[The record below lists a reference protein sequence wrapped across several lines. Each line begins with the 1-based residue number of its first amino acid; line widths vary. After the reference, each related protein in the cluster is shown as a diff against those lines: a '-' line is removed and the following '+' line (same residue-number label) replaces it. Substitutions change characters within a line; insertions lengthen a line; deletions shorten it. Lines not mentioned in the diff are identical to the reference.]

1 MSDAAAT
8 SPALEARSLVKTFG
22 GLTAT
27 DNLSLEVA
35 PGEIHAVI
43 GPNGAGKTTLVN
55 ILSGLMK
62 PDGGAMLFRG
72 RDITRLSAPARV
84 KAGLARSFQ
93 ITSIFRDFTVLEN
106 VMLPVQAK
114 QGHSYRFWGRTD
126 RDARLTGPAQDLLE
140 RVGLGERANV
150 RAGDLAY
157 GEQRQLEIAIALA
170 TEPSFL
176 LLDEPMAGMGPEE
189 SQGMIAFLKAL
200 KGDYTMLLVEHDM
213 DAVFALADR
222 ITVLVY
228 GRVIAT
234 GAPDAIRN
242 DPDVRAAYLGDDA
255 GDGEAGA
262 DTGGEAA

>member
-1 MSDAAAT
+1 MAE
-8 SPALEARSLVKTFG
+8 PANMAGLEAPSLEVKGLIKAFG

-35 PGEIHAVI
+35 PGELHAVI

-55 ILSGLMK
+55 LLSGLLK
-62 PDGGAMLFRG
+62 PDAGAITFAG

-93 ITSIFRDFTVLEN
+93 ITSIFRDFTALEN
-106 VMLPVQAK
+106 VMLPVQAQ
-114 QGHSYRFWGRTD
+114 QGHSFRFWTPVS
-126 RDARLTGPAQDLLE
+126 RDARLTAPARELLE
-140 RVGLGERANV
+140 RVGLGERADV

-157 GEQRQLEIAIALA
+157 GEQRQLEIAISLA
-170 TEPSFL
+170 TGPSFL

-189 SQGMIAFLKAL
+189 SQGLVEFLRAL
-200 KGDYTMLLVEHDM
+200 KGRYTMLLVEHDM

-234 GAPDAIRN
+234 GTPDEIRN
-242 DPDVRAAYLGDDA
+242 DPEVRAAYLGDDQS
-255 GDGEAGA
+255 
-262 DTGGEAA
+262 GEAA

>member
-1 MSDAAAT
+1 MAEPVNMAG
-8 SPALEARSLVKTFG
+8 LEAPSLEVKGLIKAFG

-35 PGEIHAVI
+35 PGELHAVI

-55 ILSGLMK
+55 LLSGLLK
-62 PDGGAMLFRG
+62 PDAGAITFAG

-93 ITSIFRDFTVLEN
+93 ITSIFRDFTALEN
-106 VMLPVQAK
+106 VMLPVQAQ
-114 QGHSYRFWGRTD
+114 QGHSFRFWTPVS
-126 RDARLTGPAQDLLE
+126 RDARLTAPARELLE
-140 RVGLGERANV
+140 RVGLGERADV

-157 GEQRQLEIAIALA
+157 GEQRQLEIAISLA
-170 TEPSFL
+170 TGPSFL

-189 SQGMIAFLKAL
+189 SQGLVEFLSAL
-200 KGDYTMLLVEHDM
+200 KGRYTMLLVEHDM

-234 GAPDAIRN
+234 GTPDEIRN
-242 DPDVRAAYLGDDA
+242 DPEVRAAYLGDDQS
-255 GDGEAGA
+255 
-262 DTGGEAA
+262 GEAA